1 MNNLVVIWDL
11 QTNNLPEQKF
21 KVFYNNIGVIICFQN
36 PVNLAKKEVISI
48 LKVLQYFIIIVHKC
62 SSVALLQ
69 NIKMWCDY
77 DIMITWPDLGLA
89 PYLIVLLL
97 AVADEGGNLIV
108 IFCRQELEVGAPPAP
123 GLQNLNIEVIHSY
136 SEPSFTL
143 PSVLSSCGF
152 VAIDAISKDHFQEIN
167 KTNLNHGS
175 LISWMTILSY
185 NCHVMLMSNAQPSK
199 DKWIASEN
207 LQSNNLHWA
216 AVNIMNYLHSLKEGL

>member
-1 MNNLVVIWDL
+1 M
-11 QTNNLPEQKF
+11 
-21 KVFYNNIGVIICFQN
+21 
-36 PVNLAKKEVISI
+36 
-48 LKVLQYFIIIVHKC
+48 
-62 SSVALLQ
+62 
-69 NIKMWCDY
+69 Y
-77 DIMITWPDLGLA
+77 DINLGLA

-97 AVADEGGNLIV
+97 AVANEGGNLLV
-108 IFCRQELEVGAPPAP
+108 LFSGQEPEVGAPPAP
-123 GLQNLNIEVIHSY
+123 GVQNLISDVIHHY
-136 SEPSFTL
+136 SEASSFL

-167 KTNLNHGS
+167 KTNLNYGS

-216 AVNIMNYLHSLKEGL
+216 AENIMNYLHSLKEGL

>member
-108 IFCRQELEVGAPPAP
+108 IFCRQEPEVGAPPAP

-167 KTNLNHGS
+167 KTNLNHE
-175 LISWMTILSY
+175 LSY
-185 NCHVMLMSNAQPSK
+185 NCYVMLMLNAQPSK
-199 DKWIASEN
+199 DKWIAAEN

-216 AVNIMNYLHSLKEGL
+216 AAKIVYYWKTLKEGPFNGN

>member
-108 IFCRQELEVGAPPAP
+108 IFCRQEPEVGAPPAP

-152 VAIDAISKDHFQEIN
+152 VATEAISKIP
-167 KTNLNHGS
+167 
-175 LISWMTILSY
+175 LSR
-185 NCHVMLMSNAQPSK
+185 
-199 DKWIASEN
+199 DK
-207 LQSNNLHWA
+207 
-216 AVNIMNYLHSLKEGL
+216 